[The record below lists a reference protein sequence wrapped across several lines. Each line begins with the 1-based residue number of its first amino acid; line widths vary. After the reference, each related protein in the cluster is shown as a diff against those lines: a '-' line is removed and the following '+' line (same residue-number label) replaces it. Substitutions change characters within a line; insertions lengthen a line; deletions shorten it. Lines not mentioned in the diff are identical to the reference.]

1 MNGRRTFL
9 RQLAGLPLIGGSIA
23 LNGQPVATA
32 TPVNLALAEA
42 YLGWL
47 RLEQTKLM
55 HEIVDRPMPQ
65 WGTEAWTN
73 HAPHCALPE
82 CPDLIK
88 VVSAGPAYSR
98 AAVTLSAAGVD
109 LATADTSACR
119 GLADRPRYQAS
130 DAFDPVRRGV
140 LWRRGRL
147 ARSCFQS
154 ALALAHGRP
163 LLNMIKVKGEG
174 ADAD

>member
-1 MNGRRTFL
+1 MVDQQHRRSFL
-9 RQLAGLPLIGGSIA
+9 RTLAALPLIGGSVA
-23 LNGQPVATA
+23 LIGQPVAAA

-47 RLEQTKLM
+47 RLEQAKLM
-55 HEIVDRPMPQ
+55 HEIVDRPTPRGGLASWQ
-65 WGTEAWTN
+65 S
-73 HAPHCALPE
+73 HVPHSALPD

-119 GLADRPRYQAS
+119 GLADRGRCEP
-130 DAFDPVRRGV
+130 FDPFGAAFFGGDAA
-140 LWRRGRL
+140 WRDHVFNQ
-147 ARSCFQS
+147 RS
-154 ALALAHGRP
+154 P
-163 LLNMIKVKGEG
+163 LHMG
-174 ADAD
+174 ASS